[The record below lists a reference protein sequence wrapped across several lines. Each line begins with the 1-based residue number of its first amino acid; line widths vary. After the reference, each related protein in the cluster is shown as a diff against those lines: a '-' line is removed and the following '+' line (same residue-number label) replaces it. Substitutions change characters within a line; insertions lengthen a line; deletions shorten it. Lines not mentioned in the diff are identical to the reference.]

1 MDAARPHLSSP
12 DRMERIA
19 RKVLESVDA
28 MVPGRFDTRAAS
40 PITHPHAAWKE
51 YDAVQRRLEALG
63 FRYLGDV
70 EPISMPV
77 DPRMAKPAVMRMLVT
92 DDGTVMAGFYQLVLR
107 WTPTGILARYLGGA
121 GMMLDLITI
130 FPDGTIVETS
140 NAEPAK
146 VWTDPPFLWREFV
159 PRTAAVEEVADVHAD
174 RVMDKLIGDPG
185 VLPVSVHSL
194 LEVVAASDAT
204 ERAKRAW
211 RKSIGWITRDEL
223 SRLSRLSG
231 ARLDALE
238 QAVRAAAAGPA

>member
-1 MDAARPHLSSP
+1 
-12 DRMERIA
+12 MESVA

-40 PITHPHAAWKE
+40 PITHPHVAWSE
-51 YDAVQRRLEALG
+51 YDDVQRRLEALG

-77 DPRMAKPAVMRMLVT
+77 DPKMAKPAVMRMLVSE
-92 DDGTVMAGFYQLVLR
+92 DGTVMAGFYRLVLR
-107 WTPTGILARYLGGA
+107 WTPMGILARSLGGA

-140 NAEPAK
+140 NAEPAS
-146 VWTDPPFLWREFV
+146 VWSQPPFLHRQV
-159 PRTAAVEEVADVHAD
+159 LAKTASPEEIADAHAD
-174 RVMDKLIGDPG
+174 RLMDRLSGDAG

-211 RKSIGWITRDEL
+211 RRSIGWITRDEL
-223 SRLSRLSG
+223 ARLSHLSG
-231 ARLDALE
+231 PRLDALE
-238 QAVRAAAAGPA
+238 QAVRAAAASA